1 MYLGLA
7 QGHEKNHISVKWLGS
22 TMRFLIFTCL
32 WSLKR
37 TIFYVQS
44 ASTVVLSSQSLIEC
58 KNLIA

>member
-7 QGHEKNHISVKWLGS
+7 QGHEKNHISVKSLGS

-32 WSLKR
+32 WSLK
-37 TIFYVQS
+37 TTTFYVQS
-44 ASTVVLSSQSLIEC
+44 ASTVILSSQSLIEC